1 MSELFKWGLALV
13 ITVVGYALLLSSD
26 SHAVPE
32 AQAHHWINDCRLLE
46 SNIDRGFLSSAQ
58 NRLQC
63 GDVIENVSAAD
74 YDRAI
79 NGDEKISTIAELT
92 EELFGR

>member
-32 AQAHHWINDCRLLE
+32 AQAHHWTHDCRLLE
-46 SNIDRGFLSSAQ
+46 KNIDKGLLSPTQ

-63 GDVIENVSAAD
+63 GDVIENVSAD
-74 YDRAI
+74 EYEKAI
-79 NGDEKISTIAELT
+79 SGNKPVTLQELI
-92 EELFGR
+92 EEIFIR

>member
-1 MSELFKWGLALV
+1 MSELLPWGLALV
-13 ITVVGYALLLSSD
+13 FTVVGYARLLSSD

-63 GDVIENVSAAD
+63 GDVIENVSKAD
-74 YDRAI
+74 YDSAV
-79 NGDEKISTIAELT
+79 NGGKKITTIKALL

>member
-63 GDVIENVSAAD
+63 GDVIENVSAD
-74 YDRAI
+74 EYEKAI
-79 NGDEKISTIAELT
+79 SGNKPVTLQELI
-92 EELFGR
+92 EEIFIR

>member
-46 SNIDRGFLSSAQ
+46 SNIDRGFLSPAQ

-63 GDVIENVSAAD
+63 GDVIENVSKAD
-74 YDRAI
+74 YDSTV
-79 NGDEKISTIAELT
+79 NGGKKITTLKALL

>member
-1 MSELFKWGLALV
+1 MGSRAGHYCGRV
-13 ITVVGYALLLSSD
+13 CSSD

-63 GDVIENVSAAD
+63 GDVIENVSKAD

-79 NGDEKISTIAELT
+79 NGDKQIKTIAELI
-92 EELFGR
+92 EELFGVNL